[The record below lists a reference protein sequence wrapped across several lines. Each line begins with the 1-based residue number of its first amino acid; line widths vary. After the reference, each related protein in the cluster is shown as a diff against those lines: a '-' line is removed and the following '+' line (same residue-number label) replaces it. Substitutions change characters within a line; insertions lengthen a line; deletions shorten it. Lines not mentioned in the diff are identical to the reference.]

1 MNIGLDI
8 MGGDYAPEEAIK
20 GLISYLE
27 SNDSINRND
36 HFFLFG
42 NLEKTKPFLP
52 LLSNWKSN
60 YTLINCETVIG
71 MHEHPTKALK
81 EKSNSSIAVGYQKLA
96 NREIDAFA
104 SAGNTG
110 AMLVGALYSVKAI
123 EGVIRPTIAS
133 PIPKLDGAWNFLV
146 DAGANAD
153 CKPEHLAQFAVM
165 GSLYAEEILKIKQPK
180 VGLLNLGAEEGKGNI
195 LAQATYPILK
205 NMKNIN
211 FSGNMEG
218 RDVFLNKAD
227 VIVTEGFTGNILL
240 KMAESFYEIFSLQL
254 NYKDEFLDKF
264 NYESFGG
271 TPVLGVNAPVFIGHG
286 ISKKSAFHSMIRNT
300 IQLAESGL
308 VEIFQENFR
317 PK

>member
-110 AMLVGALYSVKAI
+110 AMLVGALYS
-123 EGVIRPTIAS
+123 
-133 PIPKLDGAWNFLV
+133 
-146 DAGANAD
+146 
-153 CKPEHLAQFAVM
+153 
-165 GSLYAEEILKIKQPK
+165 
-180 VGLLNLGAEEGKGNI
+180 
-195 LAQATYPILK
+195 
-205 NMKNIN
+205 
-211 FSGNMEG
+211 
-218 RDVFLNKAD
+218 
-227 VIVTEGFTGNILL
+227 
-240 KMAESFYEIFSLQL
+240 
-254 NYKDEFLDKF
+254 
-264 NYESFGG
+264 
-271 TPVLGVNAPVFIGHG
+271 
-286 ISKKSAFHSMIRNT
+286 
-300 IQLAESGL
+300 
-308 VEIFQENFR
+308 
-317 PK
+317 